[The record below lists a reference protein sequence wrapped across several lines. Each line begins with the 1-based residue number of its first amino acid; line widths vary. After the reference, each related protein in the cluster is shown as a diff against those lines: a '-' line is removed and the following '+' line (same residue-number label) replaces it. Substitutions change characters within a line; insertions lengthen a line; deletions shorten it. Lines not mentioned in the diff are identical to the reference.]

1 MFEVQSSISLVLS
14 LVLFVIKVGALVDCV
29 ARDNSK
35 FLAIGTMPRR
45 SWLIILSLA
54 VVTHIVPS
62 NWNPIGLFS
71 LIGTVAALVYLAL
84 LRGSS

>member
-1 MFEVQSSISLVLS
+1 VFEVQSSISLVLS

-35 FLAIGTMPRR
+35 FLQVGTMPRR
-45 SWLIILSLA
+45 NWLIILGLA
-54 VVTHIVPS
+54 VAAHAI
-62 NWNPIGLFS
+62 NWNPLGILN

-84 LRGSS
+84 LRGST

>member
-14 LVLFVIKVGALVDCV
+14 LVLFIIKVGALVDCV

-35 FLAIGTMPRR
+35 FMQVGTMPRR
-45 SWLIILSLA
+45 NWLIILVL
-54 VVTHIVPS
+54 VVITHVIPA
-62 NWNPIGLFS
+62 NWNPLSLLS